1 MLTFVASSFVIYL
14 HAHTLPDTQ
23 LSKVGKTEKSEPA
36 VFGRKSRNQRG
47 YEDVRWHGVPA
58 SGDCPRGSGGANRAE
73 RRREAIAQ
81 GAEGRRLPKGQKG
94 GDRRNISSPVW
105 LKQRGKKLKSI

>member
-47 YEDVRWHGVPA
+47 YEDVRWPECPPRRLPKGQWRA
-58 SGDCPRGSGGANRAE
+58 IARSAEGRRLPRGSA
-73 RRREAIAQ
+73 EAIAQ
-81 GAEGRRLPKGQKG
+81 GAVPEAIAG
-94 GDRRNISSPVW
+94 NISSPVW